1 MLSIKS
7 HRFTKTDFGVSCR
20 PNRVYNTLLWQGDDE
35 FKPRMSVLFDRS
47 IEKTLAADAIW
58 GLVSL
63 VSYLLLKG
71 ADYLMN
77 NGHPSK

>member
-1 MLSIKS
+1 MLICFWSFLSSKS
-7 HRFTKTDFGVSCR
+7 GIQHM
-20 PNRVYNTLLWQGDDE
+20 LWQGDDE
-35 FKPRMSVLFDRS
+35 FKPRMSVLFDSS
-47 IEKTLAADAIW
+47 IQKTLAADAIW